1 MDVAQLVR
9 ASVCGTEGR
18 GFKPHLPPE
27 KALPERVKLFYFNMK
42 FFVYILYSE
51 RLEVF
56 YKGHTNNI
64 IARLERHNGGL
75 EKYSKKGIPWKLLW
89 IDEKESKSDAYR
101 LELKLK
107 NLSKKRTI
115 ELILKYSD
123 GVVGP
128 DELLFL
134 KQLSGC

>member
-1 MDVAQLVR
+1 L
-9 ASVCGTEGR
+9 
-18 GFKPHLPPE
+18 
-27 KALPERVKLFYFNMK
+27 K
-42 FFVYILYSE
+42 FFVYILFSE
-51 RLEVF
+51 SINCF

-64 IARLERHNGGL
+64 TVRLERHNKGL
-75 EKYSKKGIPWKLLW
+75 EEYTKKGIPWMLLW
-89 IDEKESKSDAYR
+89 AVEKDSKSDAYR

-107 NLSKKRTI
+107 NLSRKRTI
-115 ELILKYSD
+115 KLMLKYSD